1 MRKSK
6 KAEYLKLLKAKRLE
20 IARMDNEL
28 NTRRKMLNLE
38 IDMILEILGMSE
50 DELESLDDGSLGES
64 DL

>member
-28 NTRRKMLNLE
+28 NTKRKMLNLE

-50 DELESLDDGSLGES
+50 DEVKSLDDSSLGES
-64 DL
+64 DP